1 MMGNF
6 YSPLHSMWAAGGG
19 MTTTTST
26 TPETTSF
33 TAAPSAVTP
42 TSSCASAPSPPTS
55 RGYEGP
61 TTTSS
66 SASPDHYGYPPT
78 PPKEVKLED
87 ALYPGSSALSIAE
100 MYNHPTS
107 TIKRP
112 EGSESYTS
120 SAACSTSITSPTS
133 YQSSNHSLA
142 VAGATDL
149 GSPLYGSY
157 STTGIFEKSLQK
169 SVTAS
174 SGKHKCNSASS
185 TGKQKKQLVFQMHF
199 GSFCNKW

>member
-6 YSPLHSMWAAGGG
+6 YSPLHAASLWAAGGG
-19 MTTTTST
+19 TTTTA
-26 TPETTSF
+26 PQTTSF

-42 TSSCASAPSPPTS
+42 TSSCTSAPSPPTS
-55 RGYEGP
+55 RGYEGA
-61 TTTSS
+61 TSS
-66 SASPDHYGYPPT
+66 SSPDHYGYPPT

-87 ALYPGSSALSIAE
+87 AYPGSALSIAE
-100 MYNHPTS
+100 MYPTHTS

-120 SAACSTSITSPTS
+120 SACSSITPASF
-133 YQSSNHSLA
+133 QSSNHSAAL
-142 VAGATDL
+142 GADL

-169 SVTAS
+169 SVAS
-174 SGKHKCNSASS
+174 SKHKCNSASS
-185 TGKQKKQLVFQMHF
+185 TGKQKNLFFKCILAVAVFAN
-199 GSFCNKW
+199 GDW